1 VHIATPTTLVTM
13 LRTAQ
18 YAWQQTALAENAR
31 AVFDLGRQLY
41 DRISGLGGHVDRL
54 GRTLA
59 KAVAAYNQTVG
70 SLESRVLPSARRLSE
85 LGVVDGELAGPALVE
100 EVPRTL
106 SAPELVAGPE
116 DAADLVRTA
125 R

>member
-1 VHIATPTTLVTM
+1 
-13 LRTAQ
+13 
-18 YAWQQTALAENAR
+18 
-31 AVFDLGRQLY
+31 
-41 DRISGLGGHVDRL
+41 VDRL

-59 KAVAAYNQTVG
+59 KAVTAYNQTVG

-106 SAPELVAGPE
+106 SAPELVAGPGPE
-116 DAADLVRTA
+116 VADVADASLDAASLVRTA

>member
-1 VHIATPTTLVTM
+1 
-13 LRTAQ
+13 
-18 YAWQQTALAENAR
+18 
-31 AVFDLGRQLY
+31 VFDLGRQLY

-59 KAVAAYNQTVG
+59 KAVTAYNQTVG

-85 LGVVDGELAGPALVE
+85 LGVVDGELTGPALVE

-106 SAPELVAGPE
+106 SAPELVAGPGPAE
-116 DAADLVRTA
+116 GGPAEGGRVDASLDAASLVRTA